1 MSELN
6 TDQSEKLEAVAEE
19 STSGAAATSSDT
31 GSHDTAGETAGD
43 MTVEE
48 LRDWL
53 RTWISETTGVPADS
67 ISDDRPMEEMGLSSR
82 DAVALAADIEDRT
95 GVVLTATVAYNHPTI
110 AMLAKRI
117 IEGDPDEGL
126 DDTADTFWQR
136 ERSADDDI
144 AIVGLSTRFP
154 KAGHTPE
161 STWDALIS
169 GRDGITDL
177 PEDRW
182 TEFKSDPLIAKVIG
196 ESNVHG
202 GYLDDVKSFDA
213 DFFQMS
219 PREVENVDPQ
229 QRLALELT
237 WEALEHAHI
246 PPSDLKGA
254 PVGVF
259 IGTSTNDYQLLASL
273 GIGEGAEETAVY
285 ALTGTATS
293 IIANRISYYFDFRGP
308 SIALDTAC
316 SSSLVAVHQAVRSLR
331 SGESD
336 VALAGGVNMLITPA
350 ATLGFDSIGA
360 QAKDGH
366 IKAFSSDA
374 DGMIRAEGGGLVV
387 LKRMADAR
395 RDGDKVLAVV
405 AGSAVNSD
413 GRSNGLPAP
422 NPEAQVDVLRSA
434 YADAAI
440 DPRTVDYVE
449 AHGTGTILGD
459 PIEADALGRV
469 VGKGRV
475 PEQPMLLGSVKTNF
489 GHMESAA
496 GAGALAKVILALQH
510 NEIPASKNY
519 AGPNPYIQFE
529 ANNLKVIPEVSEW
542 PRYSGHAIAG
552 ISGFGFGGTN
562 AHVIVREVLPSD
574 LAPDAPDA
582 GGADSDAGRVGTE
595 ALAEEPY
602 RDPAVN
608 QPADPDAALD
618 LDDDEYLTEAERAL
632 LAAAARTEEAVV
644 EAAEPDPADGFAP
657 CAVEGSVVPLVVSG
671 FIQSRRKSAAADLLA
686 WLESDEGRATPLADI
701 GRALAHRNHGRTRA
715 VVMARTHEDAIT
727 GMRAIAEGK
736 NNPLVLSAN
745 APDAASAVWLLS
757 GFGSQH
763 RKMAKQLY
771 TENPV
776 FAKYVDRVD
785 EHIQNELGYSIVEV
799 FLDDAQTYGIETAQ
813 IGIYT
818 IQVALAD
825 LLRHHGAEP
834 GVLVPHSMGEASVAY
849 ISGGLSLEDAT
860 RVICQRS
867 RLMAEGEAT
876 LEGDDIR
883 LMALVEYS
891 ADDITGVLTDYPDLE
906 ICVYAAPTH
915 TVIGGP
921 EAQVD
926 AIVARAESEGK
937 LGRKLQ
943 TKGASHTSQ
952 MDPLLGELSYELTGI
967 EPQRPTVGFYSSV
980 DRETFYRP
988 GHEPVHTIEY
998 FLKGLRHSV
1007 WFAQAIAKSVENGH
1021 RTFLELSP
1029 NPAVLISVASVTF
1042 SAGLHDAELIETLRR
1057 KEDES
1062 FGVVNA
1068 LMKLYVHGHPVNVA
1082 SLFGAGDFAEVPRT
1096 RFERKEFW
1104 LQSTKISSNSGAGR
1118 IPGAHVAL
1126 PDGRHA
1132 WEVNASAVTD
1142 PRELVR
1148 EAAAQVLSNATVG
1161 AAISHDSIP
1170 ASGTLTT
1177 TLSPHPGGASV
1188 SVHVKQDKN
1197 FRLLF
1202 EAVVTG
1208 DLDDAAEAGRVDA
1221 GVTNAGRVAPE
1232 LAEGRIE
1239 ATPKGAEVFADH
1251 KVVTE
1256 DEVIDDIGNRW
1267 SPESGESVEDRLAI
1281 IVGESMGYDP
1291 VDLPREIPLIELGLD
1306 SLMAVRIKNRVEF
1319 EFDIPQLQL
1328 QAMRQANLID
1338 VAKFVNYAVS
1348 HRDELDTLAER
1359 VAGGGE
1365 LDTAALNAYIDEQNA
1380 KREAAPADVDGAP
1393 AATDSAPTV
1402 AESAPT
1408 NVESAPADVDG
1419 APAAT
1424 DSAPAATDSAP
1435 ADVES
1440 AQDAGR
1446 VAPEPATERIE
1457 TTPSPTPA
1465 AADLSNQQAVAEA
1478 AGSDVP
1484 PRDAAERLTFGV
1496 YAVVTKKSAGG
1507 IFNKLSVLEEDV
1519 AQQLTDRLNER
1530 TGGDIDVEDILDSET
1545 IEEMSNYVREY
1556 LDSAADTD
1564 GFLRYLRLV
1573 DGKKTY
1579 DTTAG
1584 DPVPALLFHPA
1595 GGNTSAYEA
1604 LLKRLPEDQPVI
1616 GFDRV
1621 EGTIEERV
1629 AQYMPRLRE
1638 VQPHGP
1644 YVLIGWSLGGALA
1657 YGAAQ
1662 ELRAAGE
1669 DVRFVGLID
1678 VVRPSEPVV
1687 ENDDTKRAR
1696 LERWKDFAIRNYDL
1710 DADVPIPMDRL
1721 VEADDEGQF
1730 QIIMEMM
1737 SMSGT
1742 KIPGGII
1749 EHQRTS
1755 FLDNRALTNIE
1766 PAIYDGKVILYRADK
1781 MHDGAIE
1788 LEPQWASI
1796 DEDGRW
1802 GEVVDDLE
1810 IIHIGGDHLSI
1821 VDEPYIAKI
1830 GADLTKRLGE
1840 LQAQA
1845 KAAR

>member
-6 TDQSEKLEAVAEE
+6 TDESRASEDNE
-19 STSGAAATSSDT
+19 SHAT
-31 GSHDTAGETAGD
+31 GTAGETAGD
-43 MTVEE
+43 LTVAE

-53 RTWISETTGVPADS
+53 RSWVAEATGIPAEQ
-67 ISDDRPMEEMGLSSR
+67 ISDDRPMEEFGLSSR
-82 DAVALAADIEDRT
+82 DAVALAADVEDKT
-95 GVVLTATVAYNHPTI
+95 GVILTATAAYNHPTI

-117 IEGDPDEGL
+117 IEGDPDELL
-126 DDTADTFWQR
+126 DDVADTFWQR

-144 AIVGLSTRFP
+144 AIVGLATRFP
-154 KAGHTPE
+154 KAGATPE
-161 STWDALIS
+161 STWEALI
-169 GRDGITDL
+169 GGVDGISDL
-177 PEDRW
+177 PEGRW
-182 TEFKSDPLIAKVIG
+182 TEFTDDPRLAEIIA
-196 ESNVHG
+196 SANVKG

-219 PREVENVDPQ
+219 PREVEMVDPQ

-246 PPSDLKGA
+246 PASDLKGG

-259 IGTSTNDYQLLASL
+259 LGTSTNDYQMLATL
-273 GIGEGAEETAVY
+273 GLGEGAEETAAY

-293 IIANRISYYFDFRGP
+293 IVANRVSYFFDFHGP
-308 SIALDTAC
+308 SIAVDTAC

-331 SGESD
+331 SGESS
-336 VALAGGVNMLITPA
+336 VALAGGVNMIITPA
-350 ATLGFDSIGA
+350 VTLGFDRVGA

-366 IKAFSSDA
+366 IKAFSADA

-395 RDGDKVLAVV
+395 RDGDQVLAVI

-413 GRSNGLPAP
+413 GRSNGLFAP
-422 NPEAQVDVLRSA
+422 NPEAQVEVLRDA
-434 YADAAI
+434 YTDAAI
-440 DPRTVDYVE
+440 DPRTVDYIE

-469 VGKGRV
+469 VGRGRTV
-475 PEQPMLLGSVKTNF
+475 GAPALLGSAKTNF

-496 GAGALAKVILALQH
+496 GAGALAKVVLSLQH
-510 NEIPASKNY
+510 DTIPASLNY
-519 AGPNPYIQFE
+519 SGPNPYIQFD
-529 ANNLKVIPEVSEW
+529 ATGLKVNAEAGDW

-562 AHVIVREVLPSD
+562 AHVVVREVLPSD
-574 LAPDAPDA
+574 LDPNASTIVDDT
-582 GGADSDAGRVGTE
+582 SAGRVG
-595 ALAEEPY
+595 ANGVSAGS
-602 RDPAVN
+602 R
-608 QPADPDAALD
+608 PDALD
-618 LDDDEYLTEAERAL
+618 IEALDDDEYLTEAERAVL
-632 LAAAARTEEAVV
+632 TAQTKKDDAPTEQTEK
-644 EAAEPDPADGFAP
+644 DPAEGFAP
-657 CAVEGSVVPLVVSG
+657 CAADGSVVPLVLSG
-671 FIQSRRKSAAADLLA
+671 FLPSRRRKAAEDLLA
-686 WLESDEGRATPLADI
+686 WLESEAGQATPLADI
-701 GRALAHRNHGRTRA
+701 GRALAHRNHGRSRA
-715 VVMARTHEDAIT
+715 VVMARTHDDAIA
-727 GMRAIAEGK
+727 GVRAVAEGK
-736 NNPLVLSAN
+736 SNPLVYVADS
-745 APDAASAVWLLS
+745 PDAASAVWLLS

-785 EHIQNELGYSIVEV
+785 EYVQSELGYSIAEM
-799 FLDDAQTYGIETAQ
+799 FLDDEQTYGIETSQ
-813 IGIYT
+813 VGIYT

-825 LLRHHGAEP
+825 TLRHFGAEP
-834 GVLVPHSMGEASVAY
+834 GVLVPHSMGEASASY

-867 RLMAEGEAT
+867 RLMGEGESM
-876 LEGDDIR
+876 LQGDDIR

-891 ADDITGVLTDYPDLE
+891 AENIQDVLVDYPDLE

-921 EAQVD
+921 ESQVD
-926 AIVARAESEGK
+926 AIVARAEAEGK

-952 MDPLLGELSYELTGI
+952 MDPLLGELAYELTGI
-967 EPQRPTVGFYSSV
+967 EPLRPTVGIYSSV

-998 FLKGLRHSV
+998 FTKGLRHSV
-1007 WFAQAIAKSVENGH
+1007 WFSQAIAKSVENGH

-1029 NPAVLISVASVTF
+1029 NPAVLISVAAVTF
-1042 SAGLHDAELIETLRR
+1042 SAGLHDAELVETLKR

-1062 FGVVNA
+1062 YGLANA
-1068 LMKLYVHGHPVNVA
+1068 LMELYVHGHPVNVG
-1082 SLFGAGDFAEVPRT
+1082 SLFGAGAFADIPRT
-1096 RFERKEFW
+1096 RFERREFW
-1104 LQSTKISSNSGAGR
+1104 LKAQLASGGSSGTV
-1118 IPGAHVAL
+1118 PGSHVAL
-1126 PDGRHA
+1126 ADGRHA

-1142 PRELVR
+1142 TRELVR
-1148 EAAAQVLSNATVG
+1148 AAAAQVLADASVG
-1161 AAISHDSIP
+1161 AVVSHGAVPS
-1170 ASGTLTT
+1170 SGTLTT

-1188 SVHVKQDKN
+1188 TVHAKEDKN
-1197 FRLLF
+1197 FRLLY

-1208 DLDDAAEAGRVDA
+1208 GSVPDQAAVPAVES
-1221 GVTNAGRVAPE
+1221 AP
-1232 LAEGRIE
+1232 ASP
-1239 ATPKGAEVFADH
+1239 AAVFADD
-1251 KVVTE
+1251 KVITE
-1256 DEVIDDIGNRW
+1256 DEIVDDIGNKW
-1267 SPESGESVEDRLAI
+1267 DPETGETVEQRLAI

-1291 VDLPREIPLIELGLD
+1291 EDLPREIPLIELGLD

-1328 QAMRQANLID
+1328 QAMRQANLAD
-1338 VAKFVNYAVS
+1338 VVKFVEFAVT
-1348 HRDELDTLAER
+1348 HREQLDDLAENA
-1359 VAGGGE
+1359 AGGGE

-1380 KREAAPADVDGAP
+1380 KDVAAPADGTPNPADGTPNPTDGTKEPADGTLRDARTIDPQGVP
-1393 AATDSAPTV
+1393 AAT
-1402 AESAPT
+1402 
-1408 NVESAPADVDG
+1408 NLADQ
-1419 APAAT
+1419 A
-1424 DSAPAATDSAP
+1424 
-1435 ADVES
+1435 
-1440 AQDAGR
+1440 
-1446 VAPEPATERIE
+1446 
-1457 TTPSPTPA
+1457 
-1465 AADLSNQQAVAEA
+1465 AVAEA
-1478 AGSDVP
+1478 TGSDVP

-1496 YAVVTKKSAGG
+1496 YAVVTKSSAGG
-1507 IFNKLSVLEEDV
+1507 VFNKLPVLEEEV

-1530 TGGDIDVEDILDSET
+1530 TGGDIDMEDILDSET

-1556 LDSAADTD
+1556 LDAGADTD
-1564 GFLRYLRLV
+1564 GFLRFLRV
-1573 DGKKTY
+1573 TGGQKSY

-1584 DPVPALLFHPA
+1584 DPMPALLFHPA

-1604 LLKRLPEDQPVI
+1604 LLKRLPESQPVI

-1629 AQYMPRLRE
+1629 RQYLPRLRE

-1657 YGAAQ
+1657 YGCAQ
-1662 ELRAAGE
+1662 VLREEGE
-1669 DVRFVGLID
+1669 EVAFVGLID

-1687 ENDDTKRAR
+1687 ENEETKRAR
-1696 LERWKDFAIRNYDL
+1696 LERWRDFAVKTYDL
-1710 DADVPIPMDRL
+1710 DEDVPIPMDRL

-1766 PAIYDGKVILYRADK
+1766 PTDYDGKVVLYRADK

-1788 LEPQWASI
+1788 LEPQWANI

-1821 VDEPYIAKI
+1821 VDEPFIAKI
-1830 GADLTKRLGE
+1830 GADLTRRLGE
-1840 LQAQA
+1840 VRAGT
-1845 KAAR
+1845 K

>member
-6 TDQSEKLEAVAEE
+6 NDEPTTPDEH
-19 STSGAAATSSDT
+19 G
-31 GSHDTAGETAGD
+31 TAGETAGD
-43 MTVEE
+43 LTVAE

-53 RTWISETTGVPADS
+53 RNWVSEATGIPADQISE
-67 ISDDRPMEEMGLSSR
+67 DRPMEEFGLSSR
-82 DAVALAADIEDRT
+82 DAVALAADVEDKT
-95 GVVLTATVAYNHPTI
+95 GVILTATAAYNHPTI

-117 IEGDPDEGL
+117 IEGDPDELL
-126 DDTADTFWQR
+126 DDAADTYWQR
-136 ERSADDDI
+136 DRSDDDDI

-154 KAGHTPE
+154 KAGSTPE
-161 STWDALIS
+161 STWEALIE
-169 GRDGITDL
+169 GRDGISDL
-177 PEDRW
+177 PADRW
-182 TEFKSDPLIAKVIG
+182 TEFTSDPRLAEII
-196 ESNVHG
+196 ESSNVKG
-202 GYLDDVKSFDA
+202 GYLDDVKTFDA

-219 PREVENVDPQ
+219 PREVEMVDPQ

-246 PPSDLKGA
+246 PASDLKGA

-259 IGTSTNDYQLLASL
+259 IGTSTNDYQMLATL
-273 GIGEGAEETAVY
+273 GLGEGAQETAAY

-293 IIANRISYYFDFRGP
+293 IVANRVSYFFDFRGP
-308 SIALDTAC
+308 SLAIDTAC

-336 VALAGGVNMLITPA
+336 VALAGGVNMIITPA
-350 ATLGFDSIGA
+350 VTLGFDNVGA

-366 IKAFSSDA
+366 IKAFSADA

-395 RDGDKVLAVV
+395 RDGDHVLAVV

-413 GRSNGLPAP
+413 GRSNGLFAP
-422 NPEAQVDVLRSA
+422 NPEAQVDVLRDA
-434 YADAAI
+434 YLDAAL

-469 VGKGRV
+469 VGRGRIV
-475 PEQPMLLGSVKTNF
+475 GAPALLGSAKTNF

-510 NEIPASKNY
+510 NKIPASLNY
-519 AGPNPYIQFE
+519 SEPNPYIQFG
-529 ANNLKVIPEVSEW
+529 ANGLKVTPEAADW

-562 AHVIVREVLPSD
+562 AHVVVREVLPSD
-574 LAPDAPDA
+574 LAATTGSPVDALPGGDALPADRVGLDEGASPDDRV
-582 GGADSDAGRVGTE
+582 GRDEGASPADRTGRDEGALPAGRVAAT
-595 ALAEEPY
+595 EEP
-602 RDPAVN
+602 RIETPAF
-608 QPADPDAALD
+608 DDE
-618 LDDDEYLTEAERAL
+618 DDDEFLTEAERAI
-632 LAAAARTEEAVV
+632 LAAQADKNTAPAEDTEK
-644 EAAEPDPADGFAP
+644 DPAEGFAP
-657 CAVEGSVVPLVVSG
+657 CAIEGSVVPLVISG
-671 FIQSRRKSAAADLLA
+671 FLPSRRRKAAADLLE
-686 WLESDEGRATPLADI
+686 WLESEAGQSTPLADI
-701 GRALAHRNHGRTRA
+701 GRALAHRNHARSRA
-715 VVMARTHEDAIT
+715 VVMARTHADAVN
-727 GMRAIAEGK
+727 GVRAIAEGK
-736 NNPLVLSAN
+736 NNPLVYVADS
-745 APDAASAVWLLS
+745 PDAASAVWLLS

-771 TENPV
+771 LENPV
-776 FAKYVDRVD
+776 FKKYVDRVD
-785 EHIQNELGYSIVEV
+785 AFVENELGYSIAAM
-799 FLDDAQTYGIETAQ
+799 FLDDEQTYGIETSQ
-813 IGIYT
+813 VGIYT

-834 GVLVPHSMGEASVAY
+834 GVLVPHSMGEASAAY

-867 RLMAEGEAT
+867 RLMGEGEAM
-876 LEGDDIR
+876 LVGDDIR

-891 ADDITGVLTDYPDLE
+891 ADDITGVLADYPDLE

-926 AIVARAESEGK
+926 AIVERAEKEGK

-952 MDPLLGELSYELTGI
+952 MDPLLGELAYELTGI
-967 EPQRPTVGFYSSV
+967 APLRPTVGFYSSV

-988 GHEPVHTIEY
+988 GSEPVHTIDY
-998 FLKGLRHSV
+998 FTKGLRHSV
-1007 WFAQAIAKSVENGH
+1007 WFSQAIAKAVENGH

-1029 NPAVLISVASVTF
+1029 NPAVLISVAAVTF
-1042 SAGLHDAELIETLRR
+1042 SSGLHDAELIETLRR

-1062 FGVVNA
+1062 YGVVNA
-1068 LMKLYVHGHPVNVA
+1068 LMKLYVHGHAVDVG
-1082 SLFGAGDFAEVPRT
+1082 SLFGAGEFGDIPRT

-1104 LQSTKISSNSGAGR
+1104 LKAQISAGGSAGTV
-1118 IPGAHVAL
+1118 PGSHVAL

-1132 WEVNASAVTD
+1132 WEVNASAIGD
-1142 PRELVR
+1142 PRDLVR
-1148 EAAAQVLSNATVG
+1148 AAAAQVMTDVGVG
-1161 AAISHDSIP
+1161 AAITHGQIP
-1170 ASGTLTT
+1170 TTGTVTT

-1188 SVHVKQDKN
+1188 SVHAKEDKN
-1197 FRLLF
+1197 FRLLL
-1202 EAVVTG
+1202 EAVVTSG
-1208 DLDDAAEAGRVDA
+1208 GAVAEAAPAVTATEVTAA
-1221 GVTNAGRVAPE
+1221 GESAA
-1232 LAEGRIE
+1232 A
-1239 ATPKGAEVFADH
+1239 VFADD
-1251 KVVTE
+1251 KVVTD
-1256 DEVIDDIGNRW
+1256 DEVVHDIDNKWDPN
-1267 SPESGESVEDRLAI
+1267 SDESVEDRLAI

-1291 VDLPREIPLIELGLD
+1291 EDLPREIPLIELGLD

-1328 QAMRQANLID
+1328 QAMRQANLAD
-1338 VAKFVNYAVS
+1338 VTKFVAYAVE
-1348 HRDELDTLAER
+1348 HRDELDDLAENA
-1359 VAGGGE
+1359 AGGGE

-1380 KREAAPADVDGAP
+1380 KRDAAPAVEESAEEASPADSTPQVVDEDQSVGDAPQAADTVPPIAEEPAVAP
-1393 AATDSAPTV
+1393 AAVTKS
-1402 AESAPT
+1402 
-1408 NVESAPADVDG
+1408 PADL
-1419 APAAT
+1419 T
-1424 DSAPAATDSAP
+1424 DQA
-1435 ADVES
+1435 
-1440 AQDAGR
+1440 
-1446 VAPEPATERIE
+1446 
-1457 TTPSPTPA
+1457 
-1465 AADLSNQQAVAEA
+1465 AVADA
-1478 AGSDVP
+1478 AGADVP

-1507 IFNKLSVLEEDV
+1507 IFNKLPVLEEEV

-1545 IEEMSNYVREY
+1545 IEEMSDYVRQY
-1556 LDSAADTD
+1556 LDASADTD
-1564 GFLRYLRLV
+1564 GFIRYLRLV
-1573 DGKKTY
+1573 PEGKKSY
-1579 DTTAG
+1579 DPAAG
-1584 DPVPALLFHPA
+1584 DPSPMLLFHPA

-1604 LLKRLPEDQPVI
+1604 LLKRLPEDRPVI

-1629 AQYMPRLRE
+1629 RQYLPRLRE
-1638 VQPHGP
+1638 IQPHGP
-1644 YVLIGWSLGGALA
+1644 YVLVGWSLGGALA
-1657 YGAAQ
+1657 YGCAQ
-1662 ELRAAGE
+1662 VLRDEGE
-1669 DVRFVGLID
+1669 EVSFVGLID

-1687 ENDDTKRAR
+1687 ENADTKRAR
-1696 LERWKDFAIRNYDL
+1696 LERWKEFAIKNYDL
-1710 DADVPIPMDRL
+1710 DDDIPIPMDRL

-1766 PAIYDGKVILYRADK
+1766 PTSYDGKVILYRADK

-1788 LEPQWASI
+1788 LEPQWAKI

-1802 GEVVDDLE
+1802 GEVVEDLE

-1821 VDEPYIAKI
+1821 VDEPFIGKI
-1830 GADLTKRLGE
+1830 GADLSKRLGA
-1840 LQAQA
+1840 LG
-1845 KAAR
+1845 K

>member
-6 TDQSEKLEAVAEE
+6 TDQSEKPEIVADSDVGV
-19 STSGAAATSSDT
+19 ST
-31 GSHDTAGETAGD
+31 HDTAGETAGD
-43 MTVEE
+43 MTVAE

-53 RTWISETTGVPADS
+53 RTWVAETTGVPAES

-126 DDTADTFWQR
+126 DADADTYWQR

-144 AIVGLSTRFP
+144 AIVGLATRFP
-154 KAGHTPE
+154 KAGSTPE
-161 STWDALIS
+161 STWEALIS

-182 TEFKSDPLIAKVIG
+182 TEFKADPRIAAVLA

-219 PREVENVDPQ
+219 PREVEMVDPQ
-229 QRLALELT
+229 QRLVLELT

-259 IGTSTNDYQLLASL
+259 LGTSTNDYQLLATMGL
-273 GIGEGAEETAVY
+273 GEGAEDTAAY
-285 ALTGTATS
+285 ALTGTSTS
-293 IIANRISYYFDFRGP
+293 IIANRVSYYFDFRGP
-308 SIALDTAC
+308 SVAMDTAC

-331 SGESD
+331 TGESQ
-336 VALAGGVNMLITPA
+336 VAVAGGVNMIITPA
-350 ATLGFDSIGA
+350 ATLGFDRIGA

-374 DGMIRAEGGGLVV
+374 DGMIRAEGGGVV
-387 LKRMADAR
+387 ILKRMSDAR
-395 RDGDKVLAVV
+395 RDGDTVLAVI

-422 NPEAQVDVLRSA
+422 NPEAQVDVLRAA
-434 YADAAI
+434 YTDAAI

-469 VGKGRV
+469 VGKGRTG
-475 PEQPMLLGSVKTNF
+475 EQPMLLGSVKTNF

-496 GAGALAKVILALQH
+496 GAGALAKVVLSLQ
-510 NEIPASKNY
+510 NNKIPASLNY
-519 AGPNPYIQFE
+519 AGPNPYIQFD
-529 ANNLKVIPEVSEW
+529 ATNLKVIADATDW

-552 ISGFGFGGTN
+552 VSGFGFGGTN

-574 LAPDAPDA
+574 LADGRAEPLT
-582 GGADSDAGRVGTE
+582 AGRVGPASE
-595 ALAEEPY
+595 ASGTVSRPTHPE
-602 RDPAVN
+602 D
-608 QPADPDAALD
+608 ADDLDRHLD

-632 LAAAARTEEAVV
+632 LAARATTAEATSDAPAV
-644 EAAEPDPADGFAP
+644 DPADGFAP

-671 FIQSRRKSAAADLLA
+671 FIPSRRKAAAADLVE

-715 VVMARTHEDAIT
+715 VVMARTHDDAIT
-727 GMRAIAEGK
+727 GMRAVADGK
-736 NNPLVLSAN
+736 ANPLVFSAN

-785 EHIQNELGYSIVEV
+785 EYVQNELGYSIAEM
-799 FLDDAQTYGIETAQ
+799 FLDDEQTYGIETAQ
-813 IGIYT
+813 VGIYT

-834 GVLVPHSMGEASVAY
+834 GVLVPHSMGEASAAY

-867 RLMAEGEAT
+867 RLMGEGEAT

-891 ADDITGVLTDYPDLE
+891 ADDITGVLEDFPDLE

-926 AIVARAESEGK
+926 AIVARAEAEGK

-988 GHEPVHTIEY
+988 GHEPVHTIDY

-1007 WFAQAIAKSVENGH
+1007 WFSQAIAKSVENGH
-1021 RTFLELSP
+1021 RTYLELSP
-1029 NPAVLISVASVTF
+1029 NPAVLISVAAVTF

-1062 FGVVNA
+1062 YGVVNA

-1082 SLFGAGDFAEVPRT
+1082 SLFGTGGFAAIPRT

-1104 LQSTKISSNSGAGR
+1104 LTASVSSGSGTTSV
-1118 IPGAHVAL
+1118 PGSHVAL

-1132 WEVNASAVTD
+1132 WEVNAAAVTD

-1148 EAAAQVLSNATVG
+1148 EAAAQVLSGATVG
-1161 AAISHDSIP
+1161 ASAVHGAIP
-1170 ASGTLTT
+1170 TSGTVTT

-1188 SVHVKQDKN
+1188 TVHAKEDKN

-1208 DLDDAAEAGRVDA
+1208 DLADDATSDPL
-1221 GVTNAGRVAPE
+1221 AGRVAPE
-1232 LAEGRIE
+1232 PAEGRIE
-1239 ATPKGAEVFADH
+1239 TKGAAAFADH
-1251 KVVTE
+1251 KVITE
-1256 DEVIDDIGNRW
+1256 DEVVDDIGNRW
-1267 SPESGESVEDRLAI
+1267 SPDSGESVEDRLAL

-1291 VDLPREIPLIELGLD
+1291 ADLPREVPLIELGLD

-1338 VAKFVNYAVS
+1338 VAKFVHYAVS
-1348 HRDELDTLAER
+1348 HRDELDDLAER
-1359 VAGGGE
+1359 VSGGGE

-1380 KREAAPADVDGAP
+1380 KRESEPVERAPEPPAGVAP
-1393 AATDSAPTV
+1393 EPS
-1402 AESAPT
+1402 
-1408 NVESAPADVDG
+1408 
-1419 APAAT
+1419 
-1424 DSAPAATDSAP
+1424 
-1435 ADVES
+1435 
-1440 AQDAGR
+1440 AGR
-1446 VAPEPATERIE
+1446 VAPERAEARIE
-1457 TTPSPTPA
+1457 TTPSQP
-1465 AADLSNQQAVAEA
+1465 ADLSDQQSVAEA
-1478 AGSDVP
+1478 AGADVP

-1507 IFNKLSVLEEDV
+1507 IFTKLPVLGEDV

-1545 IEEMSNYVREY
+1545 IEEMSDYVRQF

-1564 GFLRYLRLV
+1564 GFLRFLRLV
-1573 DGKKTY
+1573 GGKKSY

-1629 AQYMPRLRE
+1629 AQYMPKLRE

-1669 DVRFVGLID
+1669 EVRFVGLID

-1710 DADVPIPMDRL
+1710 DADIPIPMDRL

-1766 PAIYDGKVILYRADK
+1766 PQPYDGKVVLYRADK

-1788 LEPQWASI
+1788 LEPQWASV

-1821 VDEPYIAKI
+1821 VDEPYIAAI
-1830 GADLTKRLGE
+1830 GADLTERLGE
-1840 LQAQA
+1840 VQTVA
-1845 KAAR
+1845 KKASVK